1 MVKDAVADRRNT
13 QAESAVCRL
22 VVWDVSCNDTMCHGA
37 TMPKGQGQPE
47 DSQPTRP
54 RQKRTGLGRLGLKH
68 KTVGRWRCIASLQ
81 GPQQRR
87 DMGMGLEHGHGC
99 MDMGQGG

>member
-54 RQKRTGLGRLGLKH
+54 KQKRTGLGRLGLEAQN
-68 KTVGRWRCIASLQ
+68 RWT
-81 GPQQRR
+81 
-87 DMGMGLEHGHGC
+87 LELHRKLAGAAAEEGYGHGA
-99 MDMGQGG
+99 